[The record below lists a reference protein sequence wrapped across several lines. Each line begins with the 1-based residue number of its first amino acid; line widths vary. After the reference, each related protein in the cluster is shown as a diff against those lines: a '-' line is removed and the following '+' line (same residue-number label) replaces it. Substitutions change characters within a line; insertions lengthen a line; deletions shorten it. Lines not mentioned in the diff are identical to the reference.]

1 MARPLISLIPSIEHR
16 VHAWSAIHD
25 HLAKQ
30 SELRVRPTVTLS
42 RAFGCEGYG
51 IAERVQALLGQATGE
66 PWNVYD
72 KALLEAV
79 AKDGVVSMHTLKNL
93 GETARSFERL
103 GLRPPEYHRHAEAF
117 RAVAEKLVHFA
128 TVGNAVVVGRGGA
141 VLCRDLANCFH
152 FRVEAPEQWRI
163 DSMARRLELP
173 RDEAKAL
180 VESNTSLRDDFMKE
194 QLHADLKDHALYDA
208 VFNNARAASR
218 PSRRPFRR
226 WCRPGGRNARHSAGP
241 RFVGDG
247 AAICRVQATKRPATA
262 LMVEG

>member
-1 MARPLISLIPSIEHR
+1 VQEDDMARPLISLIPSIEHR

-30 SELRVRPTVTLS
+30 GELRVRPSVTLS
-42 RAFGCEGYG
+42 RAFGCEGYA
-51 IAERVQALLGQATGE
+51 IAQRVQVLLAEATGE

-79 AKDGVVSMHTLKNL
+79 AKDGVVAMHTLKNL

-103 GLRPPEYHRHAEAF
+103 GLRPPEYHQHAEAF

-152 FRVEAPEQWRI
+152 FRVEASFEWRVE
-163 DSMARRLELP
+163 SMTSRLELSRP
-173 RDEAKAL
+173 EAKAL
-180 VESNTSLRDDFMKE
+180 VESNTSLRDDFMQE
-194 QLHADLKDHALYDA
+194 QLHADLKDHTLYDA
-208 VFNNARAASR
+208 VFNNERAGVEAIAQAIAQMVR
-218 PSRRPFRR
+218 
-226 WCRPGGRNARHSAGP
+226 
-241 RFVGDG
+241 VGWKER
-247 AAICRVQATKRPATA
+247 AP
-262 LMVEG
+262 